1 VAGIEISGIE
11 HPPNLSVT
19 LSRAYKWNSE
29 DAGNATA
36 DLNGR
41 RQNIFSLIRQNL
53 FAVEKRLPARNITSQ
68 KFPRETQNVSEIPA
82 RKFIVLSTN
91 SKIRQRSL
99 FSSHN
104 TVHRSSISSSRS
116 TSSSTLTSSSTS
128 TSSSRS
134 RCHPRCGRI
143 VIFLVLVALS
153 STAVI

>member
-1 VAGIEISGIE
+1 MAGIEISGIE

-68 KFPRETQNVSEIPA
+68 KFPRET
-82 RKFIVLSTN
+82 
-91 SKIRQRSL
+91 
-99 FSSHN
+99 
-104 TVHRSSISSSRS
+104 
-116 TSSSTLTSSSTS
+116 
-128 TSSSRS
+128 
-134 RCHPRCGRI
+134 
-143 VIFLVLVALS
+143 
-153 STAVI
+153 